1 MGVSD
6 GYSQGAG
13 GWARLEAGAVR
24 KDLLEEVTLELFLKT
39 MQEGGQARETGLN
52 VCVCMCVQAHL

>member
-13 GWARLEAGAVR
+13 GWVRLEAGAVR
-24 KDLLEEVTLELFLKT
+24 KDLLEEVTLELFLI
-39 MQEGGQARETGLN
+39 
-52 VCVCMCVQAHL
+52 

>member
-13 GWARLEAGAVR
+13 GWVRLEAGAVR
-24 KDLLEEVTLELFLKT
+24 KDLEEVTLELFLI
-39 MQEGGQARETGLN
+39 
-52 VCVCMCVQAHL
+52 